1 MVMAPIALFAVWT
14 GGTLFDV
21 LVAAAA
27 GVMAWEWG
35 GLTRAISGTSRSPHQ
50 AIVSFV
56 TVLLAGLAGHGTAL
70 VVFIIGLVALDRV
83 DPQETRPRE
92 LWSTGGLV
100 WITLPC
106 IGLVWLRHDPV
117 VGLRMVLWILATVW
131 ATDIAAYAVGR
142 TVGGPR
148 LAPRISPAKTW
159 SGLAGGVVASAAVG
173 VAACLAVDGRH
184 WLAFAVIGAGL
195 AVVEQMGD
203 LAESYAKRRFG
214 AKDSGSLIPGHGG
227 LLDRLDGMLAVV
239 IAVILLDRGLGE
251 SLLLWR

>member
-1 MVMAPIALFAVWT
+1 MAPIALFAVWV
-14 GGTLFDV
+14 GGALFDG

-27 GVMAWEWG
+27 AIMAWEWG
-35 GLTRAISGTSRSPHQ
+35 QLTRVAGGASRSPYQ
-50 AIVSFV
+50 AIVGFV
-56 TVLLAGLAGHGTAL
+56 VVLLAGLAGYGTAL
-70 VVFIIGLVALDRV
+70 VVFIIGLVALDRL
-83 DPQETRPRE
+83 DPAEPRQRE
-92 LWSTGGLV
+92 LWSTGGLI

-117 VGLRMVLWILATVW
+117 VGAQMVFWILATAW

-159 SGLAGGVVASAAVG
+159 SGLAGGVAASAVVG
-173 VAACLAVDGRH
+173 SAASLVVGGRYA
-184 WLAFAVIGAGL
+184 LAFAAIGAGL
-195 AVVEQMGD
+195 AVVEQLGD

>member
-1 MVMAPIALFAVWT
+1 MAPIALFAVWY
-14 GGTLFDV
+14 GGLLFDL

-27 GVMAWEWG
+27 AIMAWEWG
-35 GLTRAISGTSRSPHQ
+35 HLTQSAGSKSRSLSK
-50 AIVSFV
+50 AILGFL
-56 TVLLAGLAGHGTAL
+56 TVLVSGLAGYGSAL
-70 VVFIIGLVALDRV
+70 VVFIIGLVLVERLDQAD
-83 DPQETRPRE
+83 DPAHGI
-92 LWSTGGLV
+92 WSTGGLI

-117 VGLRMVLWILATVW
+117 VGMQMVLWVLATVW

-159 SGLAGGVVASAAVG
+159 SGLAGGT
-173 VAACLAVDGRH
+173 VAAAIVGYAANLVMGGSH
-184 WLAFAVIGAGL
+184 WLAFSTIGAVL
-195 AVVEQMGD
+195 AIVEQAGD

-214 AKDSGSLIPGHGG
+214 AKDSGSLIPGHVG
-227 LLDRLDGMLAVV
+227 LLDRLDGLLAVV

-251 SLLLWR
+251 SMLLWR

>member
-1 MVMAPIALFAVWT
+1 MAPIALFAVWY
-14 GGTLFDV
+14 GGLLFDL

-27 GVMAWEWG
+27 AIMAWEWG
-35 GLTRAISGTSRSPHQ
+35 HLTQSAGGKSRSPYQ
-50 AIVSFV
+50 AALGLV
-56 TVLLAGLAGHGTAL
+56 TVLLSGLAGYGSAL
-70 VVFIIGLVALDRV
+70 VVFIIGLVLVDRLERTE
-83 DPQETRPRE
+83 DRSQGI
-92 LWSTGGLV
+92 WSTGGLI

-117 VGLRMVLWILATVW
+117 VGMQMVLWILATVW

-159 SGLAGGVVASAAVG
+159 SGLAGGAVASAVVG
-173 VAACLAVDGRH
+173 CVANLVIGGSH
-184 WLAFAVIGAGL
+184 WLAFTAIGALL
-195 AVVEQMGD
+195 ALVEQAGD

-227 LLDRLDGMLAVV
+227 LLDRLDGLLAVV

-251 SLLLWR
+251 SVLLWR

>member
-1 MVMAPIALFAVWT
+1 MAPIALLAVWH
-14 GGTLFDV
+14 GGLLFDM

-27 GVMAWEWG
+27 AIMAWEWG
-35 GLTRAISGTSRSPHQ
+35 HLTRGATDKNRSPYQ
-50 AIVSFV
+50 AILSFV
-56 TVLLAGLAGHGTAL
+56 AVLLSGLAGYGSAL
-70 VVFIIGLVALDRV
+70 VAFIVGLVLVDRLD
-83 DPQETRPRE
+83 PGETQTRGI
-92 LWSTGGLV
+92 WSTGGLI

-106 IGLVWLRHDPV
+106 IGLVWLRHDPI
-117 VGLRMVLWILATVW
+117 VGREMVLWILATVW

-159 SGLAGGVVASAAVG
+159 SGLAGGVAAAAGIGCAASFWMG
-173 VAACLAVDGRH
+173 GQH
-184 WLAFAVIGAGL
+184 WLALGVIGAGL
-195 AVVEQMGD
+195 AIVEQAGD

-239 IAVILLDRGLGE
+239 IAVIVLDRGLGE
-251 SLLLWR
+251 SVLLWR

>member
-1 MVMAPIALFAVWT
+1 MVMAPIALFAVWV
-14 GGTLFDV
+14 GGLLFDG

-27 GVMAWEWG
+27 AVMAWEWG
-35 GLTRAISGTSRSPHQ
+35 QLIHVSSGRRRSPYQ
-50 AIVSFV
+50 A
-56 TVLLAGLAGHGTAL
+56 VLGFLVVLVAGLEGYGTAL
-70 VVFIIGLVALDRV
+70 VVFIIGLVVLDRLE
-83 DPQETRPRE
+83 PGEPRPRE
-92 LWSTGGLV
+92 LWSTGGLI

-106 IGLVWLRHDPV
+106 IGLVWLRHDPDD
-117 VGLRMVLWILATVW
+117 GAQMVFWILATAW

-159 SGLAGGVVASAAVG
+159 SGLAGGVVASALVG
-173 VAACLAVDGRH
+173 CAASLATGGHH
-184 WLAFAVIGAGL
+184 WLALAVIGAGL
-195 AVVEQMGD
+195 AVVEQLGD

-227 LLDRLDGMLAVV
+227 LLDRLDGMLAVI

-251 SLLLWR
+251 SVLLWR